1 MREVEDG
8 LLLRWQED
16 ADGVY
21 VPEGV
26 TTIGKGLFRGNTAIR
41 SIDIPESVRT
51 IGDFAFDNCHGLTGI
66 RIPIKKTYSNNVQ
79 KRFALISFFP
89 PRDCC
94 FLPLHPNDALFSDVL
109 LGIP

>member
-41 SIDIPESVRT
+41 SIFRRVCERSEI
-51 IGDFAFDNCHGLTGI
+51 
-66 RIPIKKTYSNNVQ
+66 
-79 KRFALISFFP
+79 
-89 PRDCC
+89 
-94 FLPLHPNDALFSDVL
+94 LPLRIVARWSV
-109 LGIP
+109 